1 MINATN
7 APFLAWIWTA
17 TILLTKSDLDSCPVT
32 IHNDVIYVSTL
43 LGKLKKK
50 KKKSKLSPQNDL
62 YWGLVLKLR
71 KWPHWYTLYFIG
83 SNGELLG
90 LCFSFYLFIFL
101 QKQVQ
106 CILHSDI
113 FITSRIL
120 RLLLLQY
127 IAWVNLL
134 YVSFISSFPWRLN
147 GSQQICY
154 DPSRMLRVYET
165 QTDNQTRPS
174 IDAACWFT
182 LGLWAILSLGLMFA
196 QPLSDFITFRKHFIN
211 TLSSAI
217 VGSRK
222 ANKPWF
228 YPPCYCLWS
237 DNHQCSQNS
246 ERCQKLKLR

>member
-1 MINATN
+1 MNFTEVWFSN
-7 APFLAWIWTA
+7 CVNDLTGSHC
-17 TILLTKSDLDSCPVT
+17 ILLEAMVSC
-32 IHNDVIYVSTL
+32 
-43 LGKLKKK
+43 
-50 KKKSKLSPQNDL
+50 
-62 YWGLVLKLR
+62 LVRVLA
-71 KWPHWYTLYFIG
+71 FI
-83 SNGELLG
+83 
-90 LCFSFYLFIFL
+90 YLFFL
-101 QKQVQ
+101 PKQVQ
-106 CILHSDI
+106 CILQSDI
-113 FITSRIL
+113 FITTRIL
-120 RLLLLQY
+120 QLLLLQY

-165 QTDNQTRPS
+165 ATDNQTRPS
-174 IDAACWFT
+174 IDVACWFT
-182 LGLWAILSLGLMFA
+182 LGLWAMLSLGLMFA

-246 ERCQKLKLR
+246 ERCQKLKLGYVFFKNSKSSNFDLTSAWNAHQAGLEEEGDLLFSVQ